1 MTRIQRCK
9 GVTYLDTVGS
19 VHQRR
24 SHSALAHAAERTAHV
39 QIDEINLALRHV
51 SANTCVSTARHGN
64 TAGHNTHLVVDELT
78 RAGTGIRVRRSKLN
92 AEDIFTRVPLEQRA
106 FHRVAV

>member
-1 MTRIQRCK
+1 MTR
-9 GVTYLDTVGS
+9 
-19 VHQRR
+19 
-24 SHSALAHAAERTAHV
+24 
-39 QIDEINLALRHV
+39 LALFISADPIPRLHTPPSGQPMFKSTKSTWHCAQV
-51 SANTCVSTARHGN
+51 SATTCVSTARYGN
-64 TAGHNTHLVVDELT
+64 AAGHNTHLVVDELT